1 MANRCKALVASS
13 LLAFA
18 SATAAADGEGGGS
31 SLEEIMSPEQ
41 YRAAGLHKLTESERR
56 SLYQW
61 LRDYDGTAA
70 IPPATPPGK
79 TASGNM
85 TVAPDQQQSQ
95 GALQSGQEMEDFGFP
110 EPPPDPLENREALH
124 ARVLPPFKGWDGKTV
139 FKLDNGQVWQQRRSG
154 RFTYLGEDTR
164 VVIRKNSWGFYDMRL
179 IDADRS
185 VGVKRL
191 K

>member
-1 MANRCKALVASS
+1 MANRCRVLVASS

-18 SATAAADGEGGGS
+18 SATAVADQERGGS
-31 SLEEIMSPEQ
+31 SLEEIMSPDQ
-41 YRAAGLHKLTESERR
+41 YRAAGLHKLTESERS

-61 LRDYDGTAA
+61 LREYTGNAPIPAA
-70 IPPATPPGK
+70 MPPGK
-79 TASGNM
+79 NASG
-85 TVAPDQQQSQ
+85 TVSAAPDQLESPGAVQS
-95 GALQSGQEMEDFGFP
+95 ADDMEEFGFP
-110 EPPPDPLENREALH
+110 EPPPDPLESREELH
-124 ARVLPPFKGWDGKTV
+124 ARVLQPFKGWDGKTV

-154 RFTYLGEDTR
+154 RFTYLGDDTR
-164 VVIRKNSWGFYDMRL
+164 VVIKKNSWGFYDMRL